1 MRQAGRLAS
10 RGEAFKAR
18 PINPMKQVPITRIS
32 RIKGHRIFREF
43 SWPVDL
49 HEFGRFNLIFGW
61 NGSGK
66 STLAGL
72 FQSLEKRAA
81 ITEGSIEFTIN
92 GNAVAGSTLSTAAGL
107 PVVRVFTRDGVNAS
121 VFAAGSPLA
130 PIYYFGE
137 GNVEN
142 EKRLDELK
150 AERTKTE
157 VEHANA
163 QRGKQSK
170 DKELEQF
177 CTDQAKSIKDL
188 LTAPGSPYN
197 NYDRRAFRTKCDAL
211 NKGDYSSKLLSDEEK
226 SRLMHQKGAQAKPK
240 VELIADVMPRLA
252 DLTHDIRVLLR
263 KTVISQV
270 IDCLVSL
277 PKVAAWVQEGLA
289 LHPHDAGPV
298 DCQFCGNA
306 LSPERIQALEAH
318 FNDQYNSFIQE
329 LDKTNS
335 RVEAALRSVN
345 STQFPDP
352 AKLYDHLAPS
362 YQGTQGMW
370 NKSLD
375 RLRDILSSLGSALM
389 AKRDKPFESLDL
401 DSFIVGK
408 DSDAD
413 KASREQ
419 LGRLNRFIEQHNQ
432 HTQDF
437 QRTVDSARKGLEECF
452 VAEAMTRFKGILT
465 ATQNEEARVRS
476 ADEKVRQLKQQISTL
491 ERTLIEHLTPA
502 DELNAELRSFLGRAD
517 ITLAVKDTGYTIT
530 RQGQPASNLSEGEKT
545 AIAFLYFLKSLQ
557 DKSIKIEESVVV
569 IDDPISSLDSNAL
582 FSAFGYMKMRT
593 KDVRQ
598 LFILTH
604 SFSFFGQVKN
614 WFHHIKNQKKPEVT
628 KRPARFFMLTRNL
641 SPAGPASCIT
651 ALPKLLEEHESDYH
665 YLFKRIHEAA
675 NHEGELDDAYPLP
688 NLARRLVETFLTFR
702 YPSVTGDLVKK
713 FDLVSFD
720 EGKKVRILRFLNV
733 FSHDKQIG
741 AAEHDVSLL
750 AEAKPVLVQV
760 LELIKAEDERH
771 FEQMILCLGNS
782 PADGG
787 EDDV

>member
-1 MRQAGRLAS
+1 MTIPYTA
-10 RGEAFKAR
+10 KAQ
-18 PINPMKQVPITRIS
+18 KQVPITRIS
-32 RIKGHRIFREF
+32 RIKGHRIFQDF
-43 SWPVDL
+43 SWPADL
-49 HEFGRFNLIFGW
+49 HEFGRFNLIYGW

-66 STLAGL
+66 STLAGI

-81 ITEGSIEFTIN
+81 VAEGSVEFTIN
-92 GNAVAGSTLSTAAGL
+92 GNAISGSALSSVAGL
-107 PVVRVFTRDGVNAS
+107 PQVRVFTRDVVSAS
-121 VFAAGSPLA
+121 VFAGGSPLA

-142 EKRLDELK
+142 ETRLEEFK

-163 QRGKQSK
+163 QRGKQGK

-177 CTDQAKSIKDL
+177 CIDQAKSIKDL

-197 NYDRRAFRTKCDAL
+197 NYDRRAFSTKCDTL
-211 NKGDYSSKLLSDEEK
+211 GKGDYSSKLLSDEER
-226 SRLMHQKGAQAKPK
+226 SRLMQQKGAQTKPK
-240 VELIADVMPRLA
+240 VELISDVVPQLA
-252 DLTHDIRVLLR
+252 DLTHDIRALLR

-270 IDCLVSL
+270 IDSLVAL

-289 LHPHDAGPV
+289 LHPHDAGQV

-306 LSPERIQALEAH
+306 LSPERLQALEAH
-318 FNDQYNSFIQE
+318 FNDQYNRFIQE
-329 LDKTNS
+329 LDETNS

-345 STQFPDP
+345 STQIPDP

-362 YQGTQGMW
+362 YQETQGEW

-375 RLRDILSSLGSALM
+375 GLRDVLSSLGSALM
-389 AKRDKPFESLDL
+389 AKRDKPFEPLDL
-401 DSFIVGK
+401 GSFIVGK
-408 DSDAD
+408 DNDAD
-413 KASREQ
+413 KTSREQ

-432 HTQDF
+432 HTQNF

-476 ADEKVRQLKQQISTL
+476 ADEKVRQLKQQISAL

-517 ITLAVKDTGYTIT
+517 ITLAVKDTGYTVT

-582 FSAFGYMKMRT
+582 FSAFGYMKARA

-604 SFSFFGQVKN
+604 SFNFFGQVKN
-614 WFHHIKNQKKPEVT
+614 WFHHMKGQKGKDVT
-628 KRPARFFMLTRNL
+628 KHPARFFMLTRNQL
-641 SPAGPASCIT
+641 PGGSASVIA

-665 YLFKRIHEAA
+665 YLFKRIHDAA
-675 NHEGELDDAYPLP
+675 HHEGELDDAYPLP

-702 YPSVTGDLVKK
+702 YPSVAGDLVKK

-733 FSHDKQIG
+733 FSHDKHIG
-741 AAEHDVSLL
+741 AAEHDLSLL
-750 AEAKPVLVQV
+750 AETKPVLFQV
-760 LELIKAEDERH
+760 MELIQAEDERH
-771 FEQMILCLGNS
+771 YAQMMLCLANS
-782 PADGG
+782 SADGG
-787 EDDV
+787 ADDV

>member
-10 RGEAFKAR
+10 RGEAFEAR
-18 PINPMKQVPITRIS
+18 LINPMKQVPITRIS
-32 RIKGHRIFREF
+32 RIKGHRIFRDF
-43 SWPVDL
+43 SWPTDL

-66 STLAGL
+66 STLATL
-72 FQSLEKRAA
+72 FQNLEKRTA

-107 PVVRVFTRDGVNAS
+107 PVVRVFTRDVVNAS

-130 PIYYFGE
+130 PIYFFGE

-142 EKRLDELK
+142 EKRLEEFK
-150 AERTKTE
+150 AERTKSE

-197 NYDRRAFRTKCDAL
+197 NYDRRTFRTKCDVL

-226 SRLMHQKGAQAKPK
+226 GRLMQQKGAQAKPR
-240 VELIADVMPRLA
+240 VELISDVVPRLA
-252 DLTHDIRVLLR
+252 DLTHDIKALLR

-270 IDCLVSL
+270 IDSLVAL
-277 PKVAAWVQEGLA
+277 PKVAAWVQEGLE

-306 LSPERIQALEAH
+306 LSPERLQALEAH
-318 FNDQYNSFIQE
+318 FNDQYNRFIQE
-329 LDKTNS
+329 LDETNS
-335 RVEAALRSVN
+335 KVTASLRSVN
-345 STQFPDP
+345 SIQLPDP

-362 YQGTQGMW
+362 YQEIQGEW

-375 RLRDILSSLGSALM
+375 ELRGVFLSLEAALK

-401 DSFIVGK
+401 DSLIVGK
-408 DSDAD
+408 DNDAD
-413 KASREQ
+413 KVSREQ
-419 LGRLNRFIEQHNQ
+419 LGRLDHFIEQHNQ

-437 QRTVDSARKGLEECF
+437 QQTVDSARKSLEECF
-452 VAEAMTRFKGILT
+452 VAEAMTRFNGILT
-465 ATQNEEARVRS
+465 AAQNEEARVRS
-476 ADEKVRQLKQQISTL
+476 ADAKVRQLKQEISAL

-582 FSAFGYMKMRT
+582 FSAFGYMKLRT

-614 WFHHIKNQKKPEVT
+614 WFHHMKNQKKPDVT
-628 KRPARFFMLTRNL
+628 KRPTRFFMLTRNL
-641 SPAGPASCIT
+641 SPAGSASCIT

-675 NHEGELDDAYPLP
+675 HHEGELDDAYPLP

-750 AEAKPVLVQV
+750 GEAKPVLVQV